1 MRTMDMARFGFLYLN
16 GGFWNN
22 TEVIQT
28 QWILNSTTYHIL
40 VPRYGYLWWL
50 EPIMGVYQ
58 ASGRLGQRIMVNPK
72 EEMVVVFTGSIEGI
86 NYHPHDELYT
96 DYILESIIGPP
107 RIIEESTSESS
118 NQTTM
123 TNHTGSSDGLI
134 DMQLM
139 MIS

>member
-1 MRTMDMARFGFLYLN
+1 
-16 GGFWNN
+16 
-22 TEVIQT
+22 
-28 QWILNSTTYHIL
+28 
-40 VPRYGYLWWL
+40 
-50 EPIMGVYQ
+50 MGVYQ

-139 MIS
+139 MISSFACIGVLVIVLIFQIRRRHAVR